1 MKNKIE
7 KYIPQAIEA
16 VKKEL
21 LIASKSENQNDK
33 NGKKTKV
40 IKSEY
45 NSYIS
50 SLASGLVQSGLL
62 PTLAFYTNLNSK
74 SIEPRRLLLQAIYKT
89 LHQEKLEDKLTG
101 DELLKEAISK
111 NEKPLESFQLKED
124 IKNAAVAIKLAI
136 RTFPLE
142 KRTEN

>member
-16 VKKEL
+16 VKAEL
-21 LIASKSENQNDK
+21 YRNGKVKSEF
-33 NGKKTKV
+33 NG
-40 IKSEY
+40 
-45 NSYIS
+45 YIS
-50 SLASGLVQSGLL
+50 SLGSGLVQSGLL
-62 PTLAFYTNLNSK
+62 PTLAFYASLTSG
-74 SIEPRRLLLQAIYKT
+74 SMAHRYLLLNAIFKT
-89 LHQEKLEDKLTG
+89 LGKANMTDDLVG
-101 DELLKEAISK
+101 NELLLVAIEK
-111 NEKPLESFQLKED
+111 DEKPLESFQLKED

>member
-7 KYIPQAIEA
+7 KYIPQAIKAVEA
-16 VKKEL
+16 EL
-21 LIASKSENQNDK
+21 YT
-33 NGKKTKV
+33 NGK

-45 NSYIS
+45 NGYIS

-62 PTLAFYTNLNSK
+62 PTLAFYTNLNSR
-74 SIEPRRLLLQAIYKT
+74 SLEPRRLLLQAIYKT
-89 LHQEKLEDKLTG
+89 LGKADITTTLTG
-101 DELLKEAISK
+101 DELLKAAIDAED
-111 NEKPLESFQLKED
+111 NPLASFQLKED
-124 IKNAAVAIKLAI
+124 IKNAAVAIKLAL

>member
-16 VKKEL
+16 VKAEL
-21 LIASKSENQNDK
+21 HKD
-33 NGKKTKV
+33 GKV
-40 IKSEY
+40 KSEY
-45 NSYIS
+45 NGYIS

-62 PTLAFYTNLNSK
+62 PTLAFYTNLNSR
-74 SIEPRRLLLQAIYKT
+74 SLEPRRLLLQAIYKT
-89 LHQEKLEDKLTG
+89 LGKAEMPTTLTG
-101 DELLKEAISK
+101 DELLKEAITAES
-111 NEKPLESFQLKED
+111 NPLEAFQLKED

-136 RTFPLE
+136 RTFPLD